1 MFIRTCVQVNSI
13 RKYNES
19 ALLDCLQGELSDGCV
34 NDDGCLGG
42 SDLEG
47 EGKQVLVGICAMAKK
62 SQSKPMKEILTRL
75 EEFEYI
81 KIVVFAEEV
90 ILKVCTIYFQLLS
103 RKIYNPTFLTKK
115 VLVVIKNESVALSI
129 SS

>member
-1 MFIRTCVQVNSI
+1 M
-13 RKYNES
+13 
-19 ALLDCLQGELSDGCV
+19 
-34 NDDGCLGG
+34 GG

-81 KIVVFAEEV
+81 KIVVFPEEV
-90 ILKVCTIYFQLLS
+90 ILKVILVENKKYFNFYIK
-103 RKIYNPTFLTKK
+103 KI
-115 VLVVIKNESVALSI
+115 
-129 SS
+129 

>member
-1 MFIRTCVQVNSI
+1 M
-13 RKYNES
+13 
-19 ALLDCLQGELSDGCV
+19 
-34 NDDGCLGG
+34 GG

-81 KIVVFAEEV
+81 KIVVFPEEV
-90 ILKVCTIYFQLLS
+90 ILKVILFSWRSYFNGIAN
-103 RKIYNPTFLTKK
+103 RR
-115 VLVVIKNESVALSI
+115 
-129 SS
+129 

>member
-1 MFIRTCVQVNSI
+1 M
-13 RKYNES
+13 
-19 ALLDCLQGELSDGCV
+19 
-34 NDDGCLGG
+34 GG

-81 KIVVFAEEV
+81 KIVVFPEEV
-90 ILKVCTIYFQLLS
+90 SLKVILLQD
-103 RKIYNPTFLTKK
+103 RKFFSSK
-115 VLVVIKNESVALSI
+115 V
-129 SS
+129 

>member
-1 MFIRTCVQVNSI
+1 M
-13 RKYNES
+13 
-19 ALLDCLQGELSDGCV
+19 
-34 NDDGCLGG
+34 GG

-81 KIVVFAEEV
+81 KIIVFPEEV
-90 ILKVCTIYFQLLS
+90 ILKVILVENKKYFNFYIK
-103 RKIYNPTFLTKK
+103 KI
-115 VLVVIKNESVALSI
+115 
-129 SS
+129 

>member
-1 MFIRTCVQVNSI
+1 MDE
-13 RKYNES
+13 RKKV
-19 ALLDCLQGELSDGCV
+19 LIVIWKIFQGELSEGCV
-34 NDDGCLGG
+34 NDDVCMGG

-81 KIVVFAEEV
+81 KIIVFAEEV
-90 ILKVCTIYFQLLS
+90 ILKVSLFFYFL
-103 RKIYNPTFLTKK
+103 F
-115 VLVVIKNESVALSI
+115 
-129 SS
+129 